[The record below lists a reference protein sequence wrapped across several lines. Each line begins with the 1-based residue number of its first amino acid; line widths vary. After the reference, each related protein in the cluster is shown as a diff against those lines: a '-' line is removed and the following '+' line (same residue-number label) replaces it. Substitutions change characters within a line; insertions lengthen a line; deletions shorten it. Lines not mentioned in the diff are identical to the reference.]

1 MTAWFD
7 GLALWQQALCLTAG
21 ITLLLALVGFVMGRL
36 RHLTIEGGLR
46 RLLGVKLAIFVGYYV
61 TILGTLHHELSHALG
76 YLITGGR
83 VHKISVLPKA
93 QSDGSV
99 RLGYVSGSTRG
110 PMLLR
115 AVQDTVSS
123 AAPLLFGFV
132 TVYLLWRFALPHAA
146 STGMKAFVIYAMV
159 SILLHMEL
167 SRADLKILARGIVP
181 TLLLLYIVILLLL
194 RFAR

>member
-7 GLALWQQALCLTAG
+7 RLALWQQALCLTVG
-21 ITLLLALVGFVMGRL
+21 ITLLLALVGFVMGKL

-61 TILGTLHHELSHALG
+61 TIIGTLHHELSHALG

-83 VHKISVLPKA
+83 VHKISILPKA
-93 QSDGSV
+93 QPDGSV

-146 STGMKAFVIYAMV
+146 STGLKAFVIYAIV

-167 SRADLKILARGIVP
+167 SHADLKILARGIVP
-181 TLLLLYIVILLLL
+181 TLLLLYVLILLYL

>member
-7 GLALWQQALCLTAG
+7 GLALWQQALCLTVG

-194 RFAR
+194 RFAG